1 MREKLKQYLAAE
13 MAGPMPVGSNA
24 VASEG
29 ISRLKRLLTPSDDQV
44 DPTMMGTEDLPE
56 AAEPMTLANA
66 PQAMPPRP
74 PMPSAAPAVNTA
86 VNTPAISAAP
96 APMSNTP
103 PAMPQSGQYGD
114 AARQQL
120 YAELAKKRSA
130 NAGWSAVAGLGDM
143 ARRMAGASPTGFQ
156 EKFQTRND
164 AEDKTARDEFESGRK
179 GTREEMADY
188 LKQKMDTRDFAFKEK
203 EAGLKHEEV
212 KAAREANAIARAG
225 LAADKASKNKEA
237 NDLKMDK
244 MIQHHA
250 DGLNKD
256 QVPQLLNAYN
266 ELMPQF
272 NSGQDVAGIGMLDQ
286 MVPGAM
292 LSDQGQ
298 ANRMRLSQMANVF
311 LKLRS
316 GAAVT
321 DPEYAR
327 FLNES
332 YAGKVPTEAAARQW
346 MKHMGSDM
354 KLAMRLAESG
364 LPPEALAEYKSRPDS
379 VKTEDIYGNQPAQAP
394 QQAAPQWE
402 GDKEARYQAYKRQ
415 HGIR

>member
-56 AAEPMTLANA
+56 AAEPMTLANT

-74 PMPSAAPAVNTA
+74 PAAPAVNTA

-212 KAAREANAIARAG
+212 KAAREANAIARA
-225 LAADKASKNKEA
+225 AMANDKAAKNKEA
-237 NDLKMDK
+237 IDLKQDK
-244 MIQHHA
+244 MIQRHA
-250 DGLNKD
+250 ENLDKDGT
-256 QVPQLLNAYN
+256 VQLLNSYN
-266 ELMPQF
+266 QLAPQF
-272 NSGQDVAGIGMLDQ
+272 QSGQDVPGIGFLDS
-286 MVPGAM
+286 MAPGWA

-298 ANRMRLSQMANVF
+298 GNRERLNQMANVF

-321 DPEYAR
+321 DPEYRR
-327 FLNES
+327 FLNETI
-332 YAGKVPTEAAARQW
+332 AGQVPTERATRRW
-346 MKHMGSDM
+346 MEHMGKDM
-354 KLAMRLAESG
+354 QMAIALKESG
-364 LPPEALAEYKSRPDS
+364 LTPEMNTEYKTRPGAITSDQ
-379 VKTEDIYGNQPAQAP
+379 VYGSQPQAAP
-394 QQAAPQWE
+394 QQSAPQWE